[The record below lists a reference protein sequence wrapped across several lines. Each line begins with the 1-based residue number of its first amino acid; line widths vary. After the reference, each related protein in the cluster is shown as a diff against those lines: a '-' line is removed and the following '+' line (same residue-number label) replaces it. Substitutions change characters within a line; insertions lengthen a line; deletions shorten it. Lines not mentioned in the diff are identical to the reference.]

1 MERLDKLL
9 ANRSPLSRKEAG
21 EALHQGRVLVDG
33 EVVRDG
39 AMKLDPD
46 LHRIALDGQPLR
58 AERHLYLMMHKPAGY
73 VTSTE
78 ERGQPTV
85 LELLSPE
92 IAAFSPFPAGRLDKE
107 TEGLL
112 LLTTDGDF
120 CHRIISPKTGI
131 PRRYFLRAADP
142 LSPEDVK
149 ALGQGIVLA
158 DGTVC
163 KPAAL
168 AIGPD
173 SREAEITVWEGKYH
187 EVRRLIASRGNKV
200 IYLKRLSIGGLS
212 LDSQLPPGG
221 CRELTKTDITS
232 IFQRIPSENGIPVK
246 KTKSF

>member
-9 ANRSPLSRKEAG
+9 ANRSALSRKEAG
-21 EALHQGRVLVDG
+21 EALRLGRVRVDG

-39 AMKLDPD
+39 TRKLDPA
-46 LHRIALDGQPLR
+46 LHSVTLDGEPIRSEL
-58 AERHLYLMMHKPAGY
+58 HLYLMMHKPAGY

-85 LELLSPE
+85 LELLPPE

-120 CHRIISPKTGI
+120 CHRVISPKTGI

-142 LSPEDVK
+142 LLPEDGM
-149 ALGQGIVLA
+149 ALAKGAVLA

-163 KPAAL
+163 KPAVL
-168 AIGPD
+168 RIGED
-173 SREAEITVWEGKYH
+173 DREAEITVWEGKYH

-200 IYLKRLSIGGLS
+200 IYLKRLSIGGLL
-212 LDSQLPPGG
+212 LDPQLPPGA
-221 CRELTKTDITS
+221 CRELTKTEITS
-232 IFQRIPSENGIPVK
+232 IFERISPENEISVK